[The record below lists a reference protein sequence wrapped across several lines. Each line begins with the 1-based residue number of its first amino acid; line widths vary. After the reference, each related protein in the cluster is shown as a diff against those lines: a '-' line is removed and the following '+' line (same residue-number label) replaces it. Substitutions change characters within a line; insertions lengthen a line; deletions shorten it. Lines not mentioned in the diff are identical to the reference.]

1 MWHLPIPSK
10 GQSLKIALLLAIS
23 FYYYLVW
30 IESLIK
36 EYGALMFVVTKV
48 ICRLVSRSSQIRHM
62 FKCNA
67 KV

>member
-36 EYGALMFVVTKV
+36 EYGAVMFVVT
-48 ICRLVSRSSQIRHM
+48 SRSSQIRHM

-67 KV
+67 KVEYVL